1 MNWWDN
7 GTKPMRKLAVS
18 SAVLVSILALA
29 IYLWR
34 LSPFL
39 PGRGAT
45 ACFTASY
52 NPPRPID
59 LSSPRRD
66 KKSVGEVSAM
76 KLRITFPP
84 GEEPFR
90 DQRSGRSYDWR
101 YDLHLHATLANG
113 DQLSTGAYCEAS
125 DGFVDRIMP
134 ALFCDIDCDGGT
146 VTIWRKIGQNAVSVR
161 FEAGERLR
169 MSNGCGAA
177 GAIFIGADQEAR
189 SFAAETAA
197 PQQCEGE

>member
-1 MNWWDN
+1 
-7 GTKPMRKLAVS
+7 MRKLAVS
-18 SAVLVSILALA
+18 SAAIVLTLVLTLALA

-39 PGRGAT
+39 PERGAT

-52 NPPRPID
+52 DPPRPID

-66 KKSVGEVSAM
+66 SKSVGAVSAI

-84 GEEPFR
+84 GEKLYR
-90 DQRSGRSYDWR
+90 DERFGRSYDWR
-101 YDLHLHATLANG
+101 YDLRLHATLANS
-113 DQLSTGAYCEAS
+113 DHLSTGAYCEAS
-125 DGFVDRIMP
+125 DSFGDRITP

-146 VTIWRKIGQNAVSVR
+146 VTVWRRIGQNGVSVR

-177 GAIFIGADQEAR
+177 GAIFIGADQWR
-189 SFAAETAA
+189 RKS
-197 PQQCEGE
+197 